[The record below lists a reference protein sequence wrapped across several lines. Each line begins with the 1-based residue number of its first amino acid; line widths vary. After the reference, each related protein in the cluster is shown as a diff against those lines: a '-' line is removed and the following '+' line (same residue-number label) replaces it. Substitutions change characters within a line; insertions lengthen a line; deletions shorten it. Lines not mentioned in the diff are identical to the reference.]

1 MVVTKQIEESIKGV
15 NINNYRSRFSMRSSA
30 RLPRLSVRSSS
41 SVAPGL
47 AAKSASAAEPASDAA
62 PASAAEPAKSASAAE
77 PASGAAPASAA
88 EPASDAAYASAAE
101 PATAASPNLHIC
113 LGEKVR
119 FLTCIFGAISCF
131 HVDISIFITE
141 STI

>member
-47 AAKSASAAEPASDAA
+47 AAKSVSAEPASDAA
-62 PASAAEPAKSASAAE
+62 PASAAEPA
-77 PASGAAPASAA
+77 SGAAPTSAA

-101 PATAASPNLHIC
+101 PATAASPNLHVC

-131 HVDISIFITE
+131 HVDISIFIMRYRVGN
-141 STI
+141 